1 MYAIVIWIYTF
12 DGYLPASIAFLAA
25 SLNSLTISGISAVL
39 SAVGS
44 VALCVNGLL
53 VDDIKVCPSGLRSA

>member
-1 MYAIVIWIYTF
+1 MF
-12 DGYLPASIAFLAA
+12 GYLPASIAFLAA

-53 VDDIKVCPSGLRSA
+53 VDDIKVCLLGLKSA